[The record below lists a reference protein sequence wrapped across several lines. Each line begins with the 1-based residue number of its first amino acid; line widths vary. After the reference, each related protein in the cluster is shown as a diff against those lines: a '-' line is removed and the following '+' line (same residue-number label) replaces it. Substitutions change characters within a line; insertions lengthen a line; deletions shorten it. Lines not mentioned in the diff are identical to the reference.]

1 LGRWK
6 RFSGVEVCFFGRRDS
21 CLFSLLPIAHHLSS
35 LLRYTL
41 LLRDFFVVQRI
52 SSLKLLH
59 LSFLKIL
66 SFLESLVGAVT
77 CASLTELLGRPEY
90 SPTIVL
96 IALLEVKDV
105 ALLIVL
111 LFSVKSLAKPVIFV
125 VKQVVL
131 RGKVVKQ
138 SRHLFS
144 FRRQPIDSRV

>member
-1 LGRWK
+1 LGRWE
-6 RFSGVEVCFFGRRDS
+6 RFSGLEVCFFGRRDS
-21 CLFSLLPIAHHLSS
+21 CLFSLLLIAYYLSS

-41 LLRDFFVVQRI
+41 LFCDFFVVQRI
-52 SSLKLLH
+52 SSLKLLY

-66 SFLESLVGAVT
+66 SFLELLVGAIT

-90 SPTIVL
+90 SSTIVL
-96 IALLEVKDV
+96 IALLEIKDA

-125 VKQVVL
+125 VKQFVL
-131 RGKVVKQ
+131 RSEVVKQ

-144 FRRQPIDSRV
+144 FRRRPINSRV